1 MQHTKLLMN
10 ISFLNRI
17 CETFFGKPSEAKTK
31 RSVMRKVTWPF
42 FWMHSLIPALPFT
55 ENKWRILHMPT
66 HSGQRSLLR
75 SACAACDVCVSL
87 TLQVRRGGGGGGGGE
102 GSLWSSPPFFEYKVD
117 TWTHFALDSHLHH
130 VVVVL
135 QGLKFS
141 VRYRPGVLVV
151 NPVKCKPNYKKDR
164 RVFARVVL
172 CLWIHT

>member
-1 MQHTKLLMN
+1 
-10 ISFLNRI
+10 
-17 CETFFGKPSEAKTK
+17 
-31 RSVMRKVTWPF
+31 
-42 FWMHSLIPALPFT
+42 
-55 ENKWRILHMPT
+55 MPT

-75 SACAACDVCVSL
+75 SACAACDACVSL
-87 TLQVRRGGGGGGGGE
+87 TLQARRGGGEGGGGGGGGGE

-117 TWTHFALDSHLHH
+117 TWTHFALDGHLPH

-151 NPVKCKPNYKKDR
+151 NPPVKCKPNYKKDR

-172 CLWIHT
+172 CL